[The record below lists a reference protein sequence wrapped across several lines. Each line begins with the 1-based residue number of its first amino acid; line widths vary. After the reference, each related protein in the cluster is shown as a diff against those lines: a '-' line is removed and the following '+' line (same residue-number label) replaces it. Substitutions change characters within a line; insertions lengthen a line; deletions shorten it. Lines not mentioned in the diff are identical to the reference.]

1 VPATQRLLATDLDGT
16 VIPTPQGGAGGDGGR
31 RDGGTDAFREAFERP
46 ARARRGVVL
55 AYVTGRHLSFALEGV
70 AGAGLPGPDL
80 LACDVGTS
88 LYRPDEGAWSPDPER
103 WRADPDYRASMRAA
117 MGGVDTGEI
126 RRALAGTAD
135 LLPQEDEKQAE
146 FKVSWYAP
154 APPRLDGVVDAM
166 RERLASVA
174 PVELVASVDPSTG
187 RGLIDVLPSGVAKD
201 RALGFMRAEL
211 EVGPDATLYA
221 GDSGNDRAALL
232 SGVLAVL
239 VGNAPRTLADELR
252 REARGRG
259 LGERLYLATAPFAHG
274 VLEGCE
280 HFGV

>member
-1 VPATQRLLATDLDGT
+1 MRTLLATDLDGT
-16 VIPTPQGGAGGDGGR
+16 LIPVVSPAGPLAAESGDGGAAAFGAAFGR
-31 RDGGTDAFREAFERP
+31 RE
-46 ARARRGVVL
+46 RARKAVTL
-55 AYVTGRHLSFALEGV
+55 AYVTGRHLSLALEGI

-88 LYRPDEGAWSPDPER
+88 LYRPPAGGRSPAPRD
-103 WRADPDYRASMRAA
+103 WRADAEYRAAMRTA
-117 MGGVDTGEI
+117 MGGVDASEI
-126 RRALAGTAD
+126 RRGLEGVVPD
-135 LLPQEDEKQAE
+135 LVLQEPEKQAE

-154 APPRLDGVVDAM
+154 APPRLAAVVDAM

-187 RGLIDVLPSGVAKD
+187 RGLVDVLPRGVAKD
-201 RALGFMRAEL
+201 RTLRFMQDELGA
-211 EVGPDATLYA
+211 GPDTTLYA

-239 VGNAPRTLADELR
+239 VGNAPPALADELR
-252 REARGRG
+252 REAHERG

>member
-1 VPATQRLLATDLDGT
+1 V
-16 VIPTPQGGAGGDGGR
+16 GAFR
-31 RDGGTDAFREAFERP
+31 DAFDGP
-46 ARARRGVVL
+46 ARARRGVTL
-55 AYVTGRHLSFALEGV
+55 AYVTGRHLSFALEGI

-88 LYRPDEGAWSPDPER
+88 LYRPDEGAWSPDPQP
-103 WRADPDYRASMRAA
+103 WSPDPDYRALMREA
-117 MGGVDTGEI
+117 MGGVDALEI
-126 RRALAGTAD
+126 RRALADAAD
-135 LLPQEDEKQAE
+135 LILQEDEKQAE
-146 FKVSWYAP
+146 FKASWYAP
-154 APPRLDGVVDAM
+154 APPRLSDVAEAL
-166 RERLASVA
+166 RARLRSVA
-174 PVELVASVDPSTG
+174 PVELVVSVDPSKG
-187 RGLIDVLPSGVAKD
+187 RGLVDVLPSGGAKD

-211 EVGPDATLYA
+211 GVAPDATLYA